1 MNKLFFNI
9 AFFAI
14 SIFIFTIT
22 SCKKDDMSG
31 MNMDSAVNIDYPA
44 AYVVNGEDAT
54 VSVIKLST
62 NEVTATIPLMGT
74 ATDMIMWPHHISSHV
89 NHLAIGVP
97 MMDLSAGHAGI
108 NTAGMTGKLV
118 VIDATTGAIVKNIN
132 LPKMNHNTIYSPN
145 GTEIWVPQMD
155 EMNSKVLVYDATTN
169 ALKNTINTGMMS
181 AELTFS
187 SDGTKAYVANGD
199 DDAITVLN
207 VATKAIIKTIAVGDN
222 PVGAWT
228 GSNNKMYVDNE
239 DGKSISVIDVATDS
253 VTETIALGFMPG
265 IATHNGTKN
274 ELWVSDPMAGKVHYW
289 NWDAGMNMW
298 MQGGAF
304 NTGAG
309 AHAIAFSSDGN
320 TAYVTNQTAN
330 TVSVVNVTNH
340 TVSKTL
346 NVGKKPNG
354 VVIKM

>member
-1 MNKLFFNI
+1 MKKKLFT
-9 AFFAI
+9 A
-14 SIFIFTIT
+14 SIIGLMFLS
-22 SCKKDDMSG
+22 SCSKDDK
-31 MNMDSAVNIDYPA
+31 MNTTLNINYPA

-62 NEVTATIPLMGT
+62 NEVTETIPLMGT
-74 ATDMIMWPHHISSHV
+74 GTDMIMWPHHISSHS

-97 MMDLSAGHAGI
+97 GMDFSGGHSGS
-108 NTAGMTGKLV
+108 TTGMSGKML
-118 VIDATTGAIVKNIN
+118 ILDATNGAIIKNIN
-132 LPKMNHNTIYSPN
+132 LPLMNHNTIYSPN

-155 EMNSKVLVYDATTN
+155 NDGKVLVYDATTY
-169 ALKNTINTGMMS
+169 ALKNTINVGMMP

-199 DDAITVLN
+199 DDTVSVIN
-207 VATKAIIKTIAVGDN
+207 VSTKAVVATVTVGDN

-228 GSNNKMYVDNE
+228 GTNGQMFVDNE
-239 DGKSISVIDVATDS
+239 DGQSISVIKVSDNTIAQ
-253 VTETIALGFMPG
+253 TIALGFMPG
-265 IATHNGTKN
+265 IASHNGIKS
-274 ELWVSDPMAGKVHYW
+274 ELWVSDPMNGKVHYW
-289 NWDAGMNMW
+289 TWDAGMMMW
-298 MQGGAF
+298 MHSGVF

-309 AHAIAFSSDGN
+309 AHAISFTTDGN

-340 TVSKTL
+340 TVTKTI

>member
-1 MNKLFFNI
+1 MKKIILSI
-9 AFFAI
+9 AGAGLLI
-14 SIFIFTIT
+14 VT
-22 SCKKDDMSG
+22 SCNKDDN
-31 MNMDSAVNIDYPA
+31 MNMPTINVDYPA

-74 ATDMIMWPHHISSHV
+74 GTDMIMWPHHISSHE

-97 MMDLSAGHAGI
+97 GMDLSAGHAVTG
-108 NTAGMTGKLV
+108 TMSGKLL
-118 VIDATTGAIVKNIN
+118 VIDAMTGAIVKNMS
-132 LPKMNHNTIYSPN
+132 LPVMNHNTIYSPN

-155 EMNSKVLVYDATTN
+155 MTGKVLVYDATTY
-169 ALKNTINTGMMS
+169 ALKNTITVGMMP

-199 DDAITVLN
+199 DDNVSVINVTTKAVIATITVGN
-207 VATKAIIKTIAVGDN
+207 N

-228 GSNNKMYVDNE
+228 GTNGQMFVDNE
-239 DGKSISVIDVATDS
+239 DGQSISVIKVADNTIAQ
-253 VTETIALGFMPG
+253 TIALGFMPG
-265 IATHNGTKN
+265 IASHNGTKS
-274 ELWVSDPMAGKVHYW
+274 ELWVSDPMNGKVHYW
-289 NWDAGMNMW
+289 TWDAGMMMW
-298 MQGGAF
+298 MHGGAF

-309 AHAIAFSSDGN
+309 AHAISFTMDGN

-340 TVSKTL
+340 TVTKTIA
-346 NVGKKPNG
+346 VGKKPNG

>member
-1 MNKLFFNI
+1 
-9 AFFAI
+9 
-14 SIFIFTIT
+14 
-22 SCKKDDMSG
+22 
-31 MNMDSAVNIDYPA
+31 
-44 AYVVNGEDAT
+44 
-54 VSVIKLST
+54 
-62 NEVTATIPLMGT
+62 
-74 ATDMIMWPHHISSHV
+74 
-89 NHLAIGVP
+89 
-97 MMDLSAGHAGI
+97 MMDLSAGHSGL

-118 VIDATTGAIVKNIN
+118 VIDATNGSVLKNID

-187 SDGTKAYVANGD
+187 SDGTKAYICNGD
-199 DDAITVLN
+199 DNN
-207 VATKAIIKTIAVGDN
+207 VMVINVSTKAIVATIPVGLN

-239 DGKSISVIDVATDS
+239 DGQSISVIDVATDA
-253 VTETIALGFMPG
+253 VTETITLGFMPG
-265 IATHNGTKN
+265 IASHNGTKN

-289 NWDAGMNMW
+289 TYDTAMNMW
-298 MQGGAF
+298 MHGNAF

-309 AHAIAFSSDGN
+309 AHAISFTMDGN

-340 TVSKTL
+340 SVTKTIT
-346 NVGKKPNG
+346 VGKKPNG

>member
-1 MNKLFFNI
+1 MFL
-9 AFFAI
+9 
-14 SIFIFTIT
+14 S
-22 SCKKDDMSG
+22 SCSKDDK
-31 MNMDSAVNIDYPA
+31 MNTTLNINYPA

-62 NEVTATIPLMGT
+62 NEVTETIPLMGT
-74 ATDMIMWPHHISSHV
+74 GTDMIMWPHHISSHS

-97 MMDLSAGHAGI
+97 GMDFSGGHSGS
-108 NTAGMTGKLV
+108 TTGMSGKML
-118 VIDATTGAIVKNIN
+118 ILDATNGAIIKNIN
-132 LPKMNHNTIYSPN
+132 LPLMNHNTIYSPN

-155 EMNSKVLVYDATTN
+155 NDGKVLVYDATTY
-169 ALKNTINTGMMS
+169 ALKNTINVGMMP

-199 DDAITVLN
+199 DDTVSVIN
-207 VATKAIIKTIAVGDN
+207 VSTKAVVATVTVGDN

-228 GSNNKMYVDNE
+228 GTNGQMFVDNE
-239 DGKSISVIDVATDS
+239 DGQSISVIKVSDNTIAQ
-253 VTETIALGFMPG
+253 TIALGFMPG
-265 IATHNGTKN
+265 IASHNGIKS
-274 ELWVSDPMAGKVHYW
+274 ELWVSDPMNGKVHYW
-289 NWDAGMNMW
+289 TWDAGMMMW
-298 MQGGAF
+298 MHSGVF

-309 AHAIAFSSDGN
+309 AHAISFTTDGN
-320 TAYVTNQTAN
+320 TAYVTNQTEN

-340 TVSKTL
+340 TVTKTI

>member
-1 MNKLFFNI
+1 MNN
-9 AFFAI
+9 A
-14 SIFIFTIT
+14 IFTASIIGALFLT
-22 SCKKDDMSG
+22 SCNKDD
-31 MNMDSAVNIDYPA
+31 NMDMNAAINVNYPA

-54 VSVIKLST
+54 VSVIRLSN

-74 ATDMIMWPHHISSHV
+74 SADMIMWPHHISSHQ

-97 MMDLSAGHAGI
+97 MMDLSIGHSGI
-108 NTAGMTGKLV
+108 NTSGMTGKLV
-118 VIDATTGAIVKNIN
+118 VLDATNGMIVKNIT

-155 EMNSKVLVYDATTN
+155 MSGQVKVYNAATN
-169 ALKNTINTGMMS
+169 MLSNTIDVGMMP

-187 SDGTKAYVANGD
+187 LDGTKAYVANGED
-199 DDAITVLN
+199 DSITVIN
-207 VATKAIIKTIAVGDN
+207 TTTKAVITTVAVGDN

-228 GSNNKMYVDNE
+228 GSDNKMYVDNE
-239 DGKSISVIDVATDS
+239 DGQSISVIDVPTNTIAQ
-253 VTETIALGFMPG
+253 TIALGFMPG
-265 IATHNGTKN
+265 IAAHNGTKN

-289 NWDAGMNMW
+289 TYDTAMGMW
-298 MQGGAF
+298 MHGGVF

-309 AHAIAFSSDGN
+309 AHAVSFTSDGN

-340 TVSKTL
+340 TVTKTIA
-346 NVGKKPNG
+346 VGKKPNG